1 MSNTV
6 NRRQVP
12 STSMMWKLR
21 SEKEVILSKCESHGM
36 IPTPLSLCLSLS
48 ETFPFP
54 PVPSYP
60 FSFPGF
66 PLDHHR
72 HPECLVLSASLPGG
86 PFVLFQ
92 PVFHQASFVCQ
103 ALGWTAE
110 ITTWVLTQREQR
122 PVLSPLPFFPSALP
136 FLLLS
141 FLPPF
146 FSLSFLHPSL
156 HPSLQS
162 RTPCPPPKC
171 TSEPLALM
179 GLSGRPLAATEEGMY
194 PRFSL
199 LV

>member
-86 PFVLFQ
+86 PFVL
-92 PVFHQASFVCQ
+92 
-103 ALGWTAE
+103 
-110 ITTWVLTQREQR
+110 LTQREQR

-156 HPSLQS
+156 HPSIQS

>member
-60 FSFPGF
+60 FSVPGF

-156 HPSLQS
+156 HPVPYSLP
-162 RTPCPPPKC
+162 T
-171 TSEPLALM
+171 A
-179 GLSGRPLAATEEGMY
+179 
-194 PRFSL
+194 
-199 LV
+199 